1 MEQTISTYQ
10 GRPCCVSEMTV
21 GNTVFTVI
29 SVQSDHARETAYQK
43 LKRLILENASSPHGF
58 SDSSRAS

>member
-1 MEQTISTYQ
+1 MENTISTYQ
-10 GRPCCVSEMTV
+10 GRPCSVSEMTV

-43 LKRLILENASSPHGF
+43 LKRLILDNAASPRGL
-58 SDSSRAS
+58 SESSRAS